1 MSLPKKEEKG
11 YLEIAGSGRSLTLV
25 ARKDHAVEL
34 VPLFTQHG
42 LEVRDDGDVSAEE
55 KRLVFANNADRG
67 KAKEILDAYK
77 NAKGS

>member
-11 YLEIAGSGRSLTLV
+11 YLQFDGNGAQLTLI

-34 VPLFTQHG
+34 VPLFAQHG
-42 LEVRDDGDVSAEE
+42 LEVRDGGEASGEE
-55 KRLVFANNADRG
+55 NRLVFGRGVDRA
-67 KAKEILDAYK
+67 KAQEILDAYK